1 MVLVGADGRRYT
13 IDRPRTA
20 IGRSRDN
27 HIVLTDPSVS
37 REHAAI
43 ARDGRE
49 FFLVDLGSLNGT
61 YVNGVRLVAF
71 YRLRPGDRLRLG
83 NTILNVRD
91 ETAPPDRPRRR
102 VMTTRRRAVALEAG
116 LGLVGLLGAGWLYAG
131 ETATAFILL
140 LCNLLFLLGGYGSA
154 ILTHGL
160 LLVCVLPVQL
170 GLIVAS
176 AVLLHRFLR
185 RPGW

>member
-1 MVLVGADGRRYT
+1 MVLVDADGRRYT

-27 HIVLTDPSVS
+27 HIVLLDPSVS

-61 YVNGVRLVAF
+61 YVNGVRLAASH
-71 YRLRPGDRLRLG
+71 RLRPGDRLRLG
-83 NTILNVRD
+83 NTILNVHD
-91 ETAPPDRPRRR
+91 AAALPHRPRRR
-102 VMTTRRRAVALEAG
+102 VLDARTQAVALEAG

-140 LCNLLFLLGGYGSA
+140 VCNLLFLLGGYGSA
-154 ILTHGL
+154 ILTRGL
-160 LLVCVLPVQL
+160 LLMCVLPVQL
-170 GLIVAS
+170 GLIAVS
-176 AVLLHRFLR
+176 AILLHRFLR